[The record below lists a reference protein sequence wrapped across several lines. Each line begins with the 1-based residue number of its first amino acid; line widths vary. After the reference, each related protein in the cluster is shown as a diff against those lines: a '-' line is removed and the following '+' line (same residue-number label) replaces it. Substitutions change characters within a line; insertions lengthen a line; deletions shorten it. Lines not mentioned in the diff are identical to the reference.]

1 MKGFMILEYYA
12 FVLNIVF
19 QLHYRHAFKKKG
31 YHNSIFLEQVA
42 VLDIWESESLLN
54 ATSVSCMV
62 MENLFKRS
70 GRCSESKVG
79 ISMMVAQ
86 MHECRKTSA
95 NAK

>member
-1 MKGFMILEYYA
+1 MSLFEKSIYP
-12 FVLNIVF
+12 NI
-19 QLHYRHAFKKKG
+19 HYRHAFKKKG
-31 YHNSIFLEQVA
+31 YHNSISLVQVA
-42 VLDIWESESLLN
+42 VLHIWESESLLN

-70 GRCSESKVG
+70 SRCSESKVG
-79 ISMMVAQ
+79 ISMLVAK